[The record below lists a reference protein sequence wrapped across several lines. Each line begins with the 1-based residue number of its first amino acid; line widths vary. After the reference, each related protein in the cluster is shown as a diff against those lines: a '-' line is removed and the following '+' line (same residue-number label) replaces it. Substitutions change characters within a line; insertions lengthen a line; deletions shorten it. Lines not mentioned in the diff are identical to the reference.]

1 MGMAFFF
8 CLRESGSR
16 RLFLTSPT
24 GFAKMWDSNTGNDRS
39 VRSCFGAAQ
48 LLLIFTKE
56 KRKK

>member
-39 VRSCFGAAQ
+39 VTENGVNGNLGAA
-48 LLLIFTKE
+48 LG
-56 KRKK
+56 RRNYY

>member
-8 CLRESGSR
+8 CLRESRSH

-24 GFAKMWDSNTGNDRS
+24 GFAKMWDSNTGNGRS

-48 LLLIFTKE
+48 LLLIFVKE